1 MKQFSLFFVC
11 LGIVLLA
18 LGIVSRKRRM
28 TERNRFYQ
36 TVGTLIDK
44 HTENV
49 LGDTPTP
56 TTLALLT
63 IRFITTVGQALD
75 FVVES
80 PQGSALE
87 IGDEI
92 RVYYDPAHPELA
104 TLSVAPTGS
113 NLLSL
118 LAISAMT
125 GGVLCVLLGL
135 FLFAASQG

>member
-1 MKQFSLFFVC
+1 MKQFSLFFIC
-11 LGIVLLA
+11 LGIVLIA
-18 LGIVSRKRRM
+18 FTIVSRKRWL
-28 TERNRFYQ
+28 TERSRFYQ

-44 HTENV
+44 RTESV

-63 IRFITTVGQALD
+63 IRFVTTVGQTLE
-75 FVVES
+75 FIVES

-92 RVYYDPAHPELA
+92 RVYYDPAQPESA
-104 TLSVAPTGS
+104 TLSPALTGS

-118 LAISAMT
+118 LAISSMI

-135 FLFAASQG
+135 FLFVAS

>member
-18 LGIVSRKRRM
+18 FTIVGRKRWR
-28 TERNRFYQ
+28 TERSRFYQ

-44 HTENV
+44 RTESV
-49 LGDTPTP
+49 LGDIPPSTAVTF
-56 TTLALLT
+56 LT
-63 IRFITTVGQALD
+63 IRFVTTIGQTLE
-75 FVVES
+75 FVEQSPQES
-80 PQGSALE
+80 PLE

-92 RVYYDPAHPELA
+92 RIFYDPAQPESA
-104 TLSVAPTGS
+104 TLSPALTGS

-125 GGVLCVLLGL
+125 GGILCVLLGL